1 MWRENTFSMRSEQ
14 GGEERSELLIDV
26 QQMSKIYNEGRENEV
41 RALDN
46 ISLSVQWGE
55 FLCIL
60 GQSGS
65 GKSTRF
71 SGFSSFADSPM
82 NSTPQSTMVCC
93 GRSTASFASA
103 KLSPT

>member
-1 MWRENTFSMRSEQ
+1 MWRENTLSMRSEQ

-46 ISLSVQWGE
+46 ISLSVRWGE

-60 GQSGS
+60 GKCAGTQSRI
-65 GKSTRF
+65 TLI
-71 SGFSSFADSPM
+71 PLL
-82 NSTPQSTMVCC
+82 CI
-93 GRSTASFASA
+93 
-103 KLSPT
+103 